1 MTNIIDP
8 SKIKLWNVEINSL
21 NVSRWRVDMS
31 FTKVCAD
38 ECPVSDDITFTDE
51 EGNLDKT
58 DIAEL
63 YWILFT
69 EPEYQNIIGVYYNNK
84 LIALRMINR
93 GNNADYITWNSLG
106 VLVVNCLEGMKYSK
120 ENMKNENFD
129 SGNET

>member
-1 MTNIIDP
+1 MTNVIDP
-8 SKIKLWNVEINSL
+8 SKIELWNVEINSL

-31 FTKVCAD
+31 FTKVYAD
-38 ECPVSDDITFTDE
+38 KCSVSDDISFTDE

-69 EPEYQNIIGVYYNNK
+69 EPEYQKILGVYYDNK
-84 LIALRMINR
+84 LTALWMTSRDDNT
-93 GNNADYITWNSLG
+93 GYITWDNLG

-120 ENMKNENFD
+120 ENMKE
-129 SGNET
+129 

>member
-1 MTNIIDP
+1 MIIINP

-31 FTKVCAD
+31 FTKVYAD
-38 ECPVSDDITFTDE
+38 KCPVSDNISFTDE

-69 EPEYQNIIGVYYNNK
+69 EPEYQKIVGVYYDNK
-84 LIALRMINR
+84 LTALRMMNR
-93 GNNADYITWNSLG
+93 DNNTDYITWNNLG
-106 VLVVNCLEGMKYSK
+106 VLVVNCLEGIKYQK
-120 ENMKNENFD
+120 EKSKNE
-129 SGNET
+129 

>member
-1 MTNIIDP
+1 MTNIINP

-31 FTKVCAD
+31 FTKVYAD
-38 ECPVSDDITFTDE
+38 KCPVSDDISFTDE

-69 EPEYQNIIGVYYNNK
+69 EPEYQKITGVYYDDK
-84 LIALRMINR
+84 LIALRMMNR
-93 GNNADYITWNSLG
+93 DNNTDYITWDGLG

-129 SGNET
+129 SGKET

>member
-21 NVSRWRVDMS
+21 NISRWRVDMS

-38 ECPVSDDITFTDE
+38 KCPVSDDISFTDE

-69 EPEYQNIIGVYYNNK
+69 EPEY
-84 LIALRMINR
+84 
-93 GNNADYITWNSLG
+93 
-106 VLVVNCLEGMKYSK
+106 
-120 ENMKNENFD
+120 
-129 SGNET
+129 

>member
-8 SKIKLWNVEINSL
+8 SKIELWNVEINSL

-31 FTKVCAD
+31 FTKVYAD
-38 ECPVSDDITFTDE
+38 KCPVSDDISFTDE

-69 EPEYQNIIGVYYNNK
+69 EPEYQKILGVYYDNK
-84 LIALRMINR
+84 LTALWMTNR
-93 GNNADYITWNSLG
+93 DGYITWDNLG
-106 VLVVNCLEGMKYSK
+106 VLVVNCLEGMKHQK
-120 ENMKNENFD
+120 EKSKNE
-129 SGNET
+129 

>member
-31 FTKVCAD
+31 FTKVHAD
-38 ECPVSDDITFTDE
+38 KCSVSDDISFTDE
-51 EGNLDKT
+51 EGNLTPDE
-58 DIAEL
+58 IAEL

-69 EPEYQNIIGVYYNNK
+69 EPEYQKILGVYYNNK
-84 LIALRMINR
+84 LTALWLTGRDDNT
-93 GNNADYITWNSLG
+93 GYITWDNLG

-120 ENMKNENFD
+120 EKGENE
-129 SGNET
+129 

>member
-1 MTNIIDP
+1 MKNVIDP

-38 ECPVSDDITFTDE
+38 KCPASDDVSFTDE

-69 EPEYQNIIGVYYNNK
+69 EPEYQNIIGVDYNNK

-93 GNNADYITWNSLG
+93 GNNADYITWDSLG

>member
-1 MTNIIDP
+1 MIIVNP
-8 SKIKLWNVEINSL
+8 SKIRLWNVEINSL

-38 ECPVSDDITFTDE
+38 KCPVSDDISFTDE

-69 EPEYQNIIGVYYNNK
+69 EPEYQKITGVYYDDK
-84 LIALRMINR
+84 LIALWMMNR
-93 GNNADYITWNSLG
+93 DNNTGYITWDGLG

-120 ENMKNENFD
+120 ENMRNENFD
-129 SGNET
+129 SGKET